1 MVSMRVIPQET
12 TPRQFFDAMRG
23 LVLDEKAICIREKI
37 QIVVD
42 HSRELLDR
50 PSSVDE
56 EFLRVQTVTDA
67 TIHLF
72 VKVNHC
78 RFLLIVPTIRN
89 FRIVQIMP
97 RIATHGLF
105 ALARV
110 FDWSCIKSRFY
121 VSLFRSSR
129 VILLGAL
136 LSLAKF

>member
-1 MVSMRVIPQET
+1 MRC
-12 TPRQFFDAMRG
+12 
-23 LVLDEKAICIREKI
+23 LVLDEQAIGIREKI
-37 QIVVD
+37 QVVVD

-56 EFLRVQTVTDA
+56 ELLRVQNVTYA

-72 VKVNHC
+72 VKVSHL

-97 RIATHGLF
+97 RIATYGLF
-105 ALARV
+105 ALASV

-121 VSLFRSSR
+121 VHPFRYSR
-129 VILLGAL
+129 VILPGTSM
-136 LSLAKF
+136 SLAKF

>member
-1 MVSMRVIPQET
+1 MLVVPQET
-12 TPRQFFDAMRG
+12 TSRHFFDAMRG
-23 LVLDEKAICIREKI
+23 LVLDEQAIGIREKI

-50 PSSVDE
+50 PRSVDE
-56 EFLRVQTVTDA
+56 EFLRVQNVTDA

-105 ALARV
+105 VLARV
-110 FDWSCIKSRFY
+110 FAWSCIKSRFY

-129 VILLGAL
+129 VILLAAL